1 MLKKNVQVRIVG
13 KVDLFRK
20 DVAQCLKN
28 VQEKTKNHNKM
39 TVNLCFAYDSIDE
52 INTAI
57 EKAQKA
63 KNSSDKIS
71 FG

>member
-1 MLKKNVQVRIVG
+1 MLKKNVQVKIIG

-28 VQEKTKNHNKM
+28 VQEKTKNNTKM

-52 INTAI
+52 INSAI